1 MKKLL
6 SGAFINLSFFAIYLY
21 GIEKIA
27 FASPQDAPKKD
38 ATSAPK
44 ENNIPDQ
51 AKRLGITEIK
61 KSMKFETIESKK
73 YKGETYDI
81 VIDEKE
87 AEKAGLSPEEIKK
100 SLEKA
105 MESRSDRKE
114 DGKITVEIQDDQE
127 KKSQDSSEKNTEKK
141 ETRKKF
147 VAKIQKT
154 KHPESPHQD
163 SLKPGEKKFNMGD
176 GRSLKITTEGAC
188 ETQNKALLESVKFD
202 NPA

>member
-6 SGAFINLSFFAIYLY
+6 LSAFINLSFFTICFNS
-21 GIEKIA
+21 IEKRV

-38 ATSAPK
+38 AAVAPK

-61 KSMKFETIESKK
+61 KSMKFETLESKK

-100 SLEKA
+100 SLEEA

-114 DGKITVEIQDDQE
+114 DGKITLEIQDDQE
-127 KKSQDSSEKNTEKK
+127 NKSQDSSRNNTEKK

-154 KHPESPHQD
+154 KHPDSPHQD
-163 SLKPGEKKFNMGD
+163 SLKPGEKKFNIGD

-188 ETQNKALLESVKFD
+188 EAQNKALLESVKFD
-202 NPA
+202 SPA